1 MVIVMLV
8 NDDDSFTNLHMKP
21 RRRGKEEGEGEVVS
35 LSFFQNRAPDDK
47 SGA

>member
-1 MVIVMLV
+1 MLV

-21 RRRGKEEGEGEVVS
+21 RKRAREESESEVVA